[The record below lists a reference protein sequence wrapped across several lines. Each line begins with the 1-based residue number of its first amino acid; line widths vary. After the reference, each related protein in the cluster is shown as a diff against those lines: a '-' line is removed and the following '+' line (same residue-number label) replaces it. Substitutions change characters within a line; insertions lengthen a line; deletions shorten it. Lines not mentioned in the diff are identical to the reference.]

1 MNSPLHRPS
10 FAPRAVSA
18 GLLLHSLFA
27 VAVHAAPVFQSDPGP
42 VEGVTSDIWDF
53 SLGGRIVTTTQTHPH
68 AGGPDPSLILGATA
82 VNGWSTVEPTRFLFN
97 DGPGAGTV
105 DIVEWQTA
113 SAINLDSFS
122 LRLAQDGATA
132 NRGTSE
138 FKLFGTQD
146 GVNFSQLSGGL
157 IPLDAGAMQFPT
169 TLITDSA
176 LTGTTTALHGFRLE
190 ITRLSGGGPRVVE
203 MDGFGS
209 AAIPA
214 VNYLDRI
221 AFNTN
226 TISLAG
232 LYGEGAGLSGS
243 FTASSAVA
251 GGTDTPEDAF
261 GRNNGAVEPDTFIF
275 GDGVVVVDNGNSIFG
290 DGGETVDFLQ
300 WHTDTPLTLAGF
312 RIGLAGDGLLSD
324 RDTELVRFLVEGVEV
339 DLFDNNGFNGD
350 ITRLFAGGAVTG
362 DDFRVEFT
370 RTTSAGGRVFEI
382 DAITG
387 VPEPSS
393 AALLVLGGTLLARR
407 RRN

>member
-1 MNSPLHRPS
+1 MNTLRHRRS
-10 FAPRAVSA
+10 FARCAVSVGILVFAVSA
-18 GLLLHSLFA
+18 VPLR
-27 VAVHAAPVFQSDPGP
+27 AAPVFQNDLGP
-42 VEGVTSDIWDF
+42 VEGVTSDVWDF
-53 SLGGRIVTTTQTHPH
+53 SLGGRIVTTTQTHPF
-68 AGGPDPSLILGATA
+68 AGGPDPSLLIGATA
-82 VNGWSTVEPTRFLFN
+82 TNGWVEPTRLLFN

-122 LRLAQDGATA
+122 LRLAQDGGTG

-146 GVNFSQLSGGL
+146 GVIFSQLSGGL
-157 IPLDAGAMQFPT
+157 VPLDAGAMQFPA
-169 TLITDSA
+169 TLITDNA
-176 LTGTTTALHGFRLE
+176 LTGATTALRGFRLE
-190 ITRLSGGGPRVVE
+190 ITRLTAGGPRLVE

-221 AFNTN
+221 AFNTS

-232 LYGEGAGLSGS
+232 SYGEGAGLAGS
-243 FTASSAVA
+243 FSVSSAVA
-251 GGTDTPEDAF
+251 GGADTPEDAF
-261 GRNNGAVEPDTFIF
+261 GRNNGAVEPETFIF
-275 GDGVVVVDNGNSIFG
+275 GDGGAADNGNAIFG

-300 WHTDTPLTLAGF
+300 WHTDAPLTLAGF
-312 RIGLAGDGLLSD
+312 RIGLAGDGLDSN
-324 RDTELVRFLVEGVEV
+324 RDTEFVRFLVEGVEV

-362 DDFRVEFT
+362 DDFRLEFT
-370 RTTSAGGRVFEI
+370 RTTSAGGRVFEV

-393 AALLVLGGTLLARR
+393 AALLVLSGTLLARR
-407 RRN
+407 RRK

>member
-1 MNSPLHRPS
+1 MNSLKLRSS
-10 FAPRAVSA
+10 FAPCALSA
-18 GLLLHSLFA
+18 GIFLHALSTI
-27 VAVHAAPVFQSDPGP
+27 AVHAAPVFQSDPGP

-53 SLGGRIVTTTQTHPH
+53 SLGGRIVTTTQTHTF

-82 VNGWSTVEPTRFLFN
+82 ANGWVEPTRLLFN

-105 DIVEWQTA
+105 DIVEWQAA
-113 SAINLDSFS
+113 SAINLDSIS

-132 NRGTSE
+132 NRGASE
-138 FKLFGTQD
+138 FKFFGTQD
-146 GVNFSQLSGGL
+146 GVDFSQLSGGL
-157 IPLDAGAMQFPT
+157 VPLDAGAMQFPT
-169 TLITDSA
+169 TLITDNA
-176 LTGTTTALHGFRLE
+176 LTGTTTALRGFRLE
-190 ITRLSGGGPRVVE
+190 ITRLSAGGPRVVE

-209 AAIPA
+209 VAVPV

-232 LYGEGAGLSGS
+232 SYGEGPGRAVS

-251 GGTDTPEDAF
+251 GGADTPEDAF
-261 GRNNGAVEPDTFIF
+261 GRNNGAVEPDNFIF
-275 GDGVVVVDNGNSIFG
+275 GDGGAADNGNSIFG

-312 RIGLAGDGLLSD
+312 RIGLAGDGLDSN
-324 RDTELVRFLVEGVEV
+324 RDTEMVRFLVEGVEV

-350 ITRLFAGGAVTG
+350 IARLFAGGAVTG

-370 RTTSAGGRVFEI
+370 RTTSNGGRVFEV

-393 AALLVLGGTLLARR
+393 VALLVLGGTLLARR
-407 RRN
+407 RRK